1 MKVLATAKPEWH
13 KPIVYPGAVVSA
25 SQHQD
30 AAKAFLAYLTSDK
43 GKAILQKYGF
53 Q

>member
-1 MKVLATAKPEWH
+1 
-13 KPIVYPGAVVSA
+13 
-25 SQHQD
+25 
-30 AAKAFLAYLTSDK
+30 AKAFLAYLTSDK